1 MFVGPDGDVVPSLT
15 ESEMREVD
23 RVAIEE
29 TGPNLFQMM
38 ENAGRG
44 LAVIALEML
53 DDLGDGPVVVLAGTG
68 GNGGGGITAGRHL
81 ANRDVDVLVTVTDPT
96 SLGEVP
102 AFQLRVF
109 DATQGKVVG
118 LDDLDGVTP
127 VLITDAV
134 VGYSPHGAPRGA
146 AEEMIEWA
154 NTQAT
159 DVLSLDVPSGVDA
172 TSGVT
177 PGVFVTPDRT
187 LTLALPKT
195 GLGDAATG
203 SIVLADLGIPL
214 EAFRRAGVPLDR
226 SPFDKRFLIPLHR
239 A

>member
-1 MFVGPDGDVVPSLT
+1 MMFVGPDGDVVPSLT

-29 TGPNLFQMM
+29 TGPNLFQRM
-38 ENAGRG
+38 ETAGRG

-102 AFQLRVF
+102 AFQLRLF

-127 VLITDAV
+127 VLIIDAV
-134 VGYSPHGAPRGA
+134 VGYSPRGAPRG
-146 AEEMIEWA
+146 
-154 NTQAT
+154 
-159 DVLSLDVPSGVDA
+159 P
-172 TSGVT
+172 
-177 PGVFVTPDRT
+177 
-187 LTLALPKT
+187 
-195 GLGDAATG
+195 
-203 SIVLADLGIPL
+203 
-214 EAFRRAGVPLDR
+214 RRR
-226 SPFDKRFLIPLHR
+226 
-239 A
+239 

>member
-1 MFVGPDGDVVPSLT
+1 M
-15 ESEMREVD
+15 
-23 RVAIEE
+23 E
-29 TGPNLFQMM
+29 T
-38 ENAGRG
+38 AGRG

-127 VLITDAV
+127 VLIIDAV
-134 VGYSPHGAPRGA
+134 VGYSPRGAPRG
-146 AEEMIEWA
+146 
-154 NTQAT
+154 
-159 DVLSLDVPSGVDA
+159 P
-172 TSGVT
+172 
-177 PGVFVTPDRT
+177 
-187 LTLALPKT
+187 
-195 GLGDAATG
+195 
-203 SIVLADLGIPL
+203 
-214 EAFRRAGVPLDR
+214 RRR
-226 SPFDKRFLIPLHR
+226 
-239 A
+239 